1 MAPNGTLV
9 KNFVEIKNSRLGI
22 CETMWIGARKMD
34 LNVLFIFQFYKM
46 LQQHIQAKHTLEK
59 PFKCEVCAY
68 SHATKAGL
76 KQHVVNSHPK
86 DEVMLYF

>member
-1 MAPNGTLV
+1 M
-9 KNFVEIKNSRLGI
+9 EMKNSGLEIR
-22 CETMWIGARKMD
+22 ETMLIGAHKLD

-59 PFKCEVCAY
+59 PFKCDQCEYA
-68 SHATKAGL
+68 HATKSGL

-86 DEVMLYF
+86 DEVMLHF